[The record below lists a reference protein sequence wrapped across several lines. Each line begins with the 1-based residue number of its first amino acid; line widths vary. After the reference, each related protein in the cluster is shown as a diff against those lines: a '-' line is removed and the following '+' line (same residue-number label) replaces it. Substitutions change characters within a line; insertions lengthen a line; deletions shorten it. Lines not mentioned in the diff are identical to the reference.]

1 MGGCFHKYLSGE
13 ERPGTTWDRPKA
25 YNPAGLHG
33 EDGDDG
39 DDCDGGDGD
48 DCDDYYGG
56 PPADKK

>member
-1 MGGCFHKYLSGE
+1 MVKRGRGQPGIAPRHATKLACMVIGEGG
-13 ERPGTTWDRPKA
+13 D
-25 YNPAGLHG
+25 
-33 EDGDDG
+33 DGDDG